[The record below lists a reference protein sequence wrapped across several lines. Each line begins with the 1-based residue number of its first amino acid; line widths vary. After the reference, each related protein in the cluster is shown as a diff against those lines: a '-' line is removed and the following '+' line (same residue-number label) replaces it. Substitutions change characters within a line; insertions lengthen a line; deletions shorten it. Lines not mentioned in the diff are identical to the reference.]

1 MIRFSAIRTVIVLAA
16 ATALAACGI
25 NSVPT
30 KQEAAKAAWADV
42 QSSYQR
48 RADLVPNLVASVR
61 GAAQS
66 ETTILTNVTNARARA
81 TSINITTDDLSNPA
95 EFQKFQD
102 AQNQLTQA
110 LGQLRTVVEN
120 YPQLQSQARFADLM
134 TALEGSENRIDTAR
148 TRYNDAV
155 RDYNTEIRTFPSAIG
170 AKIVHGAKPMVPFE
184 ASASAQNAPTVDF
197 GNMGAQ
203 PNAPGAAPAQPAPAV
218 NDNTAA
224 TPAATATAAAN

>member
-1 MIRFSAIRTVIVLAA
+1 MTRFAAIRTMIVLAA

-30 KQEAAKAAWADV
+30 KEEAAKAAWADV
-42 QSSYQR
+42 QSAYQR

-66 ETTILTNVTNARARA
+66 ETTILTNVTEARARA
-81 TSINITTDDLSNPA
+81 TSINITTDDLSNPE
-95 EFQKFQD
+95 EFRKFQD

-170 AKIVHGAKPMVPFE
+170 AKIIHGAKPMVPFE
-184 ASASAQNAPTVDF
+184 AAAGADVAPTVDF

-203 PNAPGAAPAQPAPAV
+203 PAPGAAPA
-218 NDNTAA
+218 NDNATA
-224 TPAATATAAAN
+224 TPATSTAAAQ